1 MTALSP
7 ALVLGIW
14 LAGEE
19 ILRATQSGEE
29 RGAPRT
35 SVGRT
40 VEPQP
45 DLALTVELGSL
56 QKSARGGVARLLVGV
71 SSGLDLSEVTLSGKV
86 PADLVFADG
95 SKARRWSVKRAA
107 RIEQVISVDVIVPRD
122 GAFDISFELEGIV
135 STGGKPIRRG
145 AAYELRIGV
154 EGPLPPV
161 RDGAIEYRI
170 SPEGGS

>member
-7 ALVLGIW
+7 ALVLGTW

-19 ILRATQSGEE
+19 ILRATQPGEE
-29 RGAPRT
+29 RGASRT
-35 SVGRT
+35 SIGRT

-45 DLALTVELGSL
+45 DLALTVDLGSL
-56 QKSARGGVARLLVGV
+56 QKGARGGVARLLVGV
-71 SSGLDLSEVTLSGKV
+71 RSGLDLSEVTLSGKV

-95 SKARRWSVKRAA
+95 SKARRWNVKRAL
-107 RIEQVISVDVIVPRD
+107 RGEQVIPVEVIVPRD

-135 STGGKPIRRG
+135 TTGGKPIRRG
-145 AAYELRIGV
+145 VAYDLRVGV

-161 RDGAIEYRI
+161 KDGAIEYRA
-170 SPEGGS
+170 SPEGGN